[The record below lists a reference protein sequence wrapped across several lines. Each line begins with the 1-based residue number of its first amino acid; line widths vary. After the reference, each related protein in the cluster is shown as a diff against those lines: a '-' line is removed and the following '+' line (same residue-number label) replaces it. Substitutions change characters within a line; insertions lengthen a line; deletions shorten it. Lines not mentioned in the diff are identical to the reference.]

1 MFLFYHSVCHLA
13 GEFINHLRK
22 RQQKEY
28 ESTLKE
34 GGVEISYKD
43 ELCVRLAGL
52 CHDLGKKHKGMQER
66 EIQSLL
72 CQSDVTSS
80 TN

>member
-1 MFLFYHSVCHLA
+1 MCHLA
-13 GEFINHLRK
+13 GEFITHLK
-22 RQQKEY
+22 KQQD
-28 ESTLKE
+28 LIE

-52 CHDLGKKHKGMQER
+52 CHDLGKKHRGMQER

-72 CQSDVTSS
+72 
-80 TN
+80 